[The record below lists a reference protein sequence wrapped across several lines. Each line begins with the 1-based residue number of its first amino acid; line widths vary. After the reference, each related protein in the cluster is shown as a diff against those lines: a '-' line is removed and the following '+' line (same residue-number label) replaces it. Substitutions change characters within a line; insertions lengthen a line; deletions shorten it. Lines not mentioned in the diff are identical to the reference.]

1 MDDMTTTLSDA
12 AKAWFDSAE
21 FATLATIEPDGRP
34 QLSVVWV
41 SRDGDD
47 ILVSTVEGRRKHRNL
62 LADPRCTVL
71 LYPKDSPYAYVEV
84 RGTASLTR
92 EGGRELIDEHSHKYR
107 GTDRYP
113 GDDGTDNVRVVV
125 RITPD
130 KVIHY

>member
-1 MDDMTTTLSDA
+1 MTASLPET

-21 FATLATIEPDGRP
+21 FATIATLEPDGGP

-47 ILVSTVEGRRKHRNL
+47 ILVSTVAGRRKHRNL
-62 LADPRCTVL
+62 ERDPRCTVL
-71 LYPKDSPYAYVEV
+71 LYPKDAPYSYVEV
-84 RGTASLTR
+84 RGTASMTD
-92 EGGRELIDEHSHKYR
+92 EGGVELIDEHARKYT
-107 GTDRYP
+107 GVERYT

-130 KVIHY
+130 KVVHH